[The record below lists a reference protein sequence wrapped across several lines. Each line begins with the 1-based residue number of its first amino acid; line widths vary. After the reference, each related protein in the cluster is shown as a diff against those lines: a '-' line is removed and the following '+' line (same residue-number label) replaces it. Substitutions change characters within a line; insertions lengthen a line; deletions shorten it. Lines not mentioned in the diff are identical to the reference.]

1 MTMIRAS
8 ALLLPL
14 LLTIEAASWGQEPT
28 RPAGEPDPPEV
39 RISPA
44 LYFREI
50 TLDLADGTRLRGRLV
65 GAGPEIVRFR
75 TDAGDRDVPLRDV
88 RRAVVRTEKGPLAS
102 KGAVPGAIF
111 GLYIGNGLISDVFR
125 TPGFYFE
132 SGAFHHNVFGFWG
145 ILLEGFYAGVG
156 GALGWLAFSGSSA
169 RTFVLSWDGGSDG
182 AAREEFLR
190 FVTAGRVEP
199 RFHVLVLGGQ
209 VLWRTTP
216 RLEEGLAGSG
226 LSPSP
231 YQDSSMF
238 SYLRAVQ
245 VTRSVGSRFH
255 AGLRASFP
263 SEPMALA
270 FADGMFIRQE
280 FRATAYHGVFSVSPL
295 PTKSGGLVSWNAGLG
310 AGVAWVRLERTLD
323 DYDGVEPPD
332 GTVRVET
339 SGLRPSAVAF
349 TTLEF
354 RVNQMFSLGVAADYT
369 FLGSA
374 EAPGLADYG
383 IAARK
388 VGLGNGSI
396 GFVLGFN
403 F

>member
-1 MTMIRAS
+1 MTMVRIATP
-8 ALLLPL
+8 LLSL
-14 LLTIEAASWGQEPT
+14 LLTTAAAAWGQEPT
-28 RPAGEPDPPEV
+28 RPAGGPVRPEV

-50 TLDLADGTRLRGRLV
+50 TLDLADGTRVRGRLL

-102 KGAVPGAIF
+102 KGAIPGAIF
-111 GLYIGNGLISDVFR
+111 GLYIGNGLASEAFR
-125 TPGFYFE
+125 TPGFYLE
-132 SGAFHHNVFGFWG
+132 SGGLYYHTLGLWGF
-145 ILLEGFYAGVG
+145 LAQVFYAGAG
-156 GALGWLAFSGSSA
+156 GTLGRLAFSGSSA

-182 AAREEFLR
+182 AAREEFLT

-199 RFHVLVLGGQ
+199 RFHVLIQAGR

-216 RLEEGLAGSG
+216 RLEAGLAGSG

-263 SEPMALA
+263 SEPMAFALA
-270 FADGMFIRQE
+270 NGMRLRQE
-280 FRATAYHGVFSVSPL
+280 FRATAFHGVFSAL
-295 PTKSGGLVSWNAGLG
+295 PFPTRSGDLVSWNAGLG

-323 DYDGVEPPD
+323 DYDTD
-332 GTVRVET
+332 GTVSAET
-339 SGLRPSAVAF
+339 SGLRLSAVAF
-349 TTLEF
+349 TALEI
-354 RVNQMFSLGVAADYT
+354 RVNQMFSLGVSADYT

-383 IAARK
+383 ISARK
-388 VGLGNGSI
+388 VSLGNGSI
-396 GFVLGFN
+396 GFVLGLHF
-403 F
+403 

>member
-28 RPAGEPDPPEV
+28 RPARAPDPPEV

-50 TLDLADGTRLRGRLV
+50 TLDLVDGTRLRGRLLGV
-65 GAGPEIVRFR
+65 SPDIVRFR
-75 TDAGDRDVPLRDV
+75 TDGGDRDVPLRDV

-102 KGAVPGAIF
+102 KGAVPGAII
-111 GLYIGNGLISDVFR
+111 GLYIGNGLSTKVYE
-125 TPGFYFE
+125 TPGFYLD
-132 SGAFHHNVFGFWG
+132 SGGDYHHTFGLWNF
-145 ILLEGFYAGVG
+145 LAQVFYAGAG

-182 AAREEFLR
+182 VAREEFVK

-216 RLEEGLAGSG
+216 RLEDGLAGSG
-226 LSPSP
+226 LTPSP
-231 YQDSSMF
+231 YQYSSMF

-245 VTRSVGSRFH
+245 VTRTFRSRFH
-255 AGLRASFP
+255 AGLRVSFP
-263 SEPMALA
+263 GEPMTWAHGEGISL
-270 FADGMFIRQE
+270 REE
-280 FRATAYHGVFSVSPL
+280 FQATAGHAVVSISPL
-295 PTKSGGLVSWNAGLG
+295 SMKPGRPFSWTAGLG
-310 AGVAWVRLERTLD
+310 AGVAWVRLKRTLYD
-323 DYDGVEPPD
+323 DSGPMQGDD
-332 GTVRVET
+332 ITVET
-339 SGLRPSAVAF
+339 SGPRPSAVAF
-349 TTLEF
+349 TTLEL
-354 RVNQMFSLGVAADYT
+354 RVSQMFSLGVAADYT

-383 IAARK
+383 IATQK
-388 VGLGNGSI
+388 VGLGNGSV
-396 GFVLGFN
+396 GFVLGFH

>member
-1 MTMIRAS
+1 MTMIRGAS
-8 ALLLPL
+8 LFLSLLL
-14 LLTIEAASWGQEPT
+14 AAAAAWGQDPT
-28 RPAGEPDPPEV
+28 RPAGEPVRPEV

-50 TLDLADGTRLRGRLV
+50 TIDLADGTRVRGRLLAV
-65 GAGPEIVRFR
+65 NPEIVRFR

-88 RRAVVRTEKGPLAS
+88 RRAVVRTEKGPLAA
-102 KGAVPGAIF
+102 KGAVPGAII
-111 GLYIGNGLISDVFR
+111 GLYIGNGLSSEVFR
-125 TPGFYFE
+125 TPGFYLE
-132 SGAFHHNVFGFWG
+132 SGALHHNVFGFWG

-190 FVTAGRVEP
+190 LVTAGRVEP

-231 YQDSSMF
+231 FQDSSMF

-245 VTRSVGSRFH
+245 VTRSIGSRFE

-270 FADGMFIRQE
+270 FADGMFMRQE
-280 FRATAYHGVFSVSPL
+280 FRATALHGVLSVSPL

-310 AGVAWVRLERTLD
+310 AGVAWVRLKRTLE

-332 GTVRVET
+332 ATVPAET

-349 TTLEF
+349 TALEL

-383 IAARK
+383 IAAQK

-396 GFVLGFN
+396 GFMLGFH